1 MTEPSAAAS
10 AVSRLAARAAAG
22 SAEAWEALYLS
33 HEAAVYGFLYH
44 RVGRDR
50 TLADDLFHDT
60 FLKAVER
67 IAQFDPE
74 RGEFCAWLIGIA
86 RNELR
91 QRARRVAGRA
101 RVVALDAEVPAELAA
116 EDPAPRDLKE
126 AVNLAFS
133 ALSARQQQALALKY
147 TEGASLEAIARALD
161 STPGAVG
168 SLLHRAR
175 AAFRQAYD
183 RLRSRGSA

>member
-1 MTEPSAAAS
+1 M
-10 AVSRLAARAAAG
+10 
-22 SAEAWEALYLS
+22 
-33 HEAAVYGFLYH
+33 
-44 RVGRDR
+44 
-50 TLADDLFHDT
+50 
-60 FLKAVER
+60 
-67 IAQFDPE
+67 
-74 RGEFCAWLIGIA
+74 
-86 RNELR
+86 
-91 QRARRVAGRA
+91 
-101 RVVALDAEVPAELAA
+101 ALDAEVPAELAA

>member
-1 MTEPSAAAS
+1 MNCVPFS
-10 AVSRLAARAAAG
+10 
-22 SAEAWEALYLS
+22 
-33 HEAAVYGFLYH
+33 
-44 RVGRDR
+44 
-50 TLADDLFHDT
+50 
-60 FLKAVER
+60 
-67 IAQFDPE
+67 
-74 RGEFCAWLIGIA
+74 
-86 RNELR
+86 
-91 QRARRVAGRA
+91 RARPSLGPSRSGSH
-101 RVVALDAEVPAELAA
+101 
-116 EDPAPRDLKE
+116 
-126 AVNLAFS
+126 FS